1 MSDSHSPK
9 AQIYWKENIRLVL
22 TLLAVWFLVSYVMA
36 ILFVDIFDNIRF
48 FGFKF
53 GFWMAQ
59 QGSIYCFVV
68 IIFIYVYKMNKIDHK
83 YQMSENHEETTTDKR
98 YNSRHRDERGSR
110 HPVRGGCHTI
120 CKRRNAST
128 CNVKIIRSPGPCPDS
143 NTNIYNKGYANKN
156 KSESLNIHTYLSDSG
171 FW

>member
-9 AQIYWKENIRLVL
+9 AKIYWKANIRLVL
-22 TLLAVWFLVSYVMA
+22 ILLAIWFLVSFVMA

-48 FGFKF
+48 FGFKL

-83 YQMSENHEETTTDKR
+83 YQMSEDREETTVDNR
-98 YNSRHRDERGSR
+98 YNQK
-110 HPVRGGCHTI
+110 
-120 CKRRNAST
+120 KR
-128 CNVKIIRSPGPCPDS
+128 PD
-143 NTNIYNKGYANKN
+143 K
-156 KSESLNIHTYLSDSG
+156 
-171 FW
+171 